1 MAARSDLGRLVL
13 NVADRIARAPGGAL
27 RVIEQAISRT
37 VDLHADRL
45 IQQSIAMGGM
55 KRRKKRAPVD
65 TGDYKRAWRI
75 VRLPDRIEIVSFASP
90 RVKAGVIEL
99 GRRPAWIPIAPLAE
113 WVRRKL
119 NVQDPDEARG
129 IAFVISR
136 AASKNPREG
145 LGILAWVR
153 PKLAAKLEDEL
164 TKAFAAKTR
173 IKASAFVSAGE
184 RLARRQMWRG
194 PKR

>member
-13 NVADRIARAPGGAL
+13 ELSDEIARAPGGAVA
-27 RVIEQAISRT
+27 RVLEAAELAAT
-37 VDLHADRL
+37 LHADRL
-45 IQQSIAMGGM
+45 IQQSIAVGGLSG
-55 KRRKKRAPVD
+55 RRDRRPVD
-65 TGDYKRAWRI
+65 TGDYKRAWRV
-75 VRLPDRIEIVSFASP
+75 VRTVDRIEVVSFASP

-129 IAFVISR
+129 IAFAISR
-136 AASKNPREG
+136 SASEHRREG

-153 PKLAAKLEDEL
+153 PRLAA
-164 TKAFAAKTR
+164 AVAKE
-173 IKASAFVSAGE
+173 IE
-184 RLARRQMWRG
+184 RSFRSG
-194 PKR
+194 PKRRKARSRGKKGT